1 MFGNIVESGVGFAA
15 TAGCQVQGSL
25 MVLDK
30 AEDKL
35 AADFKEC
42 LGMPGNGT

>member
-1 MFGNIVESGVGFAA
+1 MFGNTVESGVGFEA
-15 TAGCQVQGSL
+15 TAGLQVQGSL

-35 AADFKEC
+35 VADFKEC
-42 LGMPGNGT
+42 LDMPGSAT